1 MSFDSGKSPR
11 QCVQISIMDDDIV
24 EGVEYFTTVLET
36 PYDYVNIGSESATV
50 KIYPDDDS
58 KQIYYIL

>member
-1 MSFDSGKSPR
+1 
-11 QCVQISIMDDDIV
+11 MDDDIV